1 MLKEDDEQWLRANYP
16 GLVRK
21 DQIVIGI
28 VEFTAGYRSET
39 NQFVILRGSPWDG
52 DGAEVLT
59 AKYDVR
65 IEERVDKSTSR
76 LPALFVDGVEPVPER
91 HFNQKDHSACLC
103 SPLEEREFLEPE
115 LHFTLFVERL
125 IIPFLYGQT
134 FYSSHR
140 RWPWGEYAHGAT
152 GILEAY
158 STVHDP
164 TRAEECLH
172 LLKKEGSWLRIQSA
186 LGQKPY
192 VKGHTLC
199 FCEKGDQIRRCHPR
213 ALTGLLQL
221 QRHLAGN
228 GFSTS

>member
-1 MLKEDDEQWLRANYP
+1 MLKDNDEQWLRANYP
-16 GLVRK
+16 GLVR
-21 DQIVIGI
+21 DGRTVTGTI
-28 VEFTAGYRSET
+28 EFSASYRSEN
-39 NQFVILRGSPWDG
+39 NQFVILGEESADG
-52 DGAEVLT
+52 ESAEVLT
-59 AKYDVR
+59 SQFNIR
-65 IEERVDKSTSR
+65 IAERRDKSTSQ
-76 LPALFVDGVEPVPER
+76 LPAVFVDGVEPVPER
-91 HFNQKDHSACLC
+91 HFNQKDQSACLC

-115 LHFTLFVERL
+115 FDFRLFVERL

-164 TRAEECLH
+164 TRAEACLQ
-172 LLKKEGSWLRIQSA
+172 LLKEDRNWLRIQAA

-199 FCEKGDQIRRCHPR
+199 FCEKRDQIRRCHPR
-213 ALTGLLQL
+213 ALAGLLQL
-221 QRHLAGN
+221 QRDLASK